1 MAIENILCTIAPAIR
16 SLVFDECRAIRIIP
30 GNSLCRQEIEQH
42 GQMERKSARENQ
54 GDGGPVFVFENT
66 LECRSACAVR
76 GRIVSGRHRD
86 YSLSAGTD
94 HHQASDRRLTR

>member
-1 MAIENILCTIAPAIR
+1 
-16 SLVFDECRAIRIIP
+16 
-30 GNSLCRQEIEQH
+30 
-42 GQMERKSARENQ
+42 
-54 GDGGPVFVFENT
+54 